1 MVRAISLTL
10 AVIAMVGC
18 AEKKPHHSK
27 LALAQ
32 GVHIEFRGIKDG
44 ACVIA
49 DVLVDAKG
57 GYTVIC
63 KN

>member
-1 MVRAISLTL
+1 MVRTAVLVMAIL
-10 AVIAMVGC
+10 ATTGC

-57 GYTVIC
+57 GYAVIC
-63 KN
+63 KK

>member
-1 MVRAISLTL
+1 MGRRCALTIAIL
-10 AVIAMVGC
+10 AMVGC

-49 DVLVDAKG
+49 DVLVNAQG
-57 GYTVIC
+57 GYVVIC
-63 KN
+63 K